1 MLLKGKPVADR
12 IKDEIKNAVKEC
24 QESGQSL
31 PKLAILRAGS
41 RADDIAYESRVL
53 KNCSEMGIL
62 AEVKEVDEKI
72 DMDAFTNVLKGL
84 NDDPK
89 IHGILIFRPLPGQ
102 LDADTVSRMIKPEK
116 DIDCMS
122 PINAEKIFTGDRSAI
137 PPCTPEAVI
146 EILKYY
152 DYDLKGK
159 NVAIVNRSMVL
170 GKPLAMLFLKENSTV
185 TICHSKTKNLPEVT
199 KRADIVVTGAGKAK
213 FFGKEFFSK
222 DSVVVD
228 VGINMNAE
236 NKLCGDVDF
245 DTVSDS
251 VEAITPVPGGV
262 GTVTSML
269 LLYHVIKAMRQ
280 QTEKTVDQQ

>member
-170 GKPLAMLFLKENSTV
+170 GKPLAMLFLNENSTV